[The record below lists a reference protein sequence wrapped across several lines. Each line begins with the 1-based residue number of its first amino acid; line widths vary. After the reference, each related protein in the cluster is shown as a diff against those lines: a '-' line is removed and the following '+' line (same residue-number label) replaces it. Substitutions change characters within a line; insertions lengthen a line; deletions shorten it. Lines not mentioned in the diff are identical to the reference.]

1 MSCDLVVLA
10 RRQPDVHAV
19 IDGMVALGE
28 AVHIRGGDPKPTL
41 LFDADRRLLVSIE
54 DPVLVAVPGE
64 VGRLLGPEFGAR
76 APAPVWWVDVR
87 VVADVPDAERV
98 ARKFAE
104 ALVHWVG
111 GTVYPD
117 GAPEAQVRSWK
128 ATDQPTGGAAS
139 YSGGVIQ
146 S

>member
-87 VVADVPDAERV
+87 VVADLPDAQRV

-128 ATDQPTGGAAS
+128 ATDQPAGGAAS